1 MSKKILIVIVGPTAV
16 GKTDMAVEL
25 AFKYQTE
32 IISADS
38 RQFYKELNIGVAKP
52 SKEQLNKVKHHFI
65 GHLSVSEDY
74 NAGAFEQEAIK
85 KIKAL
90 FKSKQC
96 LIMVGGSG
104 LYIKAVCEGFDE
116 LPDVDKKVREQI
128 IDSYQEEGIQW
139 LQQRLKQLDPAY
151 YKIADIKNPQRMMR
165 ALEICISTGKLYSD
179 FRKNT
184 SSKRDF
190 EIIKIGLN
198 DNRENLYDR
207 INQRVDRMIE
217 SDLVDEV
224 KSLIKYKDLN
234 ALKTVGYQEIFDY
247 IDENLSL
254 DEAINK
260 IKQNTRNYAKRQLT
274 WFRKD
279 KNIKWFEPGNIEAI
293 NQFLKN
299 VNCF

>member
-85 KIKAL
+85 KIKTL

-198 DNRENLYDR
+198 DNRGNLYDR